1 MRCRIRPL
9 TTSSKRCAT
18 CAELSSPA
26 EELCSHSNNNG
37 STSPG
42 TEIELDN
49 TAMKTSSIAVAY
61 SAVLLMLPLAGCASH
76 RTEPQVAQPQAGV
89 TQPKTPEP
97 VTQPQEPAASTPTAA
112 SPAPSEAAPAGKP
125 SEAAPAGKP
134 APAPAPS
141 GATQAPKP
149 ATAPAPNGANPAPK
163 AATKTAPPVAKTP
176 SPPVRPPTPAAPA
189 VASTAAAPLDLTALK
204 EKLKATK
211 AIGVFTKISLKNQV
225 DDLMKQFSDYYQGK
239 AKTTMPELRRS
250 YDLLLMKVLSL
261 LQDSD
266 QKLASEVVSSR
277 EAIWGLLS
285 DPKKF
290 ATLQG

>member
-1 MRCRIRPL
+1 
-9 TTSSKRCAT
+9 
-18 CAELSSPA
+18 
-26 EELCSHSNNNG
+26 
-37 STSPG
+37 
-42 TEIELDN
+42 
-49 TAMKTSSIAVAY
+49 MKTWSVAVVY

-76 RTEPQVAQPQAGV
+76 RTEPQVAQPETAATQPQAAA

-97 VTQPQEPAASTPTAA
+97 VTKPQEPAASTPTAA
-112 SPAPSEAAPAGKP
+112 SPP

-134 APAPAPS
+134 APAAAPS
-141 GATQAPKP
+141 GATPATKP
-149 ATAPAPNGANPAPK
+149 ATTPAPNAANPAPK
-163 AATKTAPPVAKTP
+163 AATKTAPPLAKAP
-176 SPPVRPPTPAAPA
+176 PPPVRPPQPAAAP
-189 VASTAAAPLDLTALK
+189 VASTVAAPLDLTALK

-225 DDLMKQFSDYYQGK
+225 DDLMKQFGDYYQGK
-239 AKTTMPELRRS
+239 GKTTMPELRRA